1 MIPASIRNNNPG
13 ALYTGP
19 SSRKFGATG
28 KEILVSKDGKHQ
40 IAKFPTA
47 IHGAAAL
54 FDNLMN
60 AKGSGG
66 YYYRNRNLGKAIETW
81 CGAIRAQTYLAVIR
95 QRTGLV
101 PGSMLSEDFLRDPDR
116 VIPLAQ
122 AMAYHEAGREFPGME
137 PNDWLE
143 AHTMAFAGGHVAP
156 EPLPTND
163 VPTMR
168 PEMRTAQKVET
179 AVATVKTGAI
189 ASAAVVGG
197 VKAVSEATTPAPAP
211 TVPVPPA
218 PDLSSLSEWQ
228 VAIQTGKGL
237 VTFAVSHLHWVVAAG
252 LLYWLVCYVW
262 PKRSA

>member
-19 SSRKFGATG
+19 SACKFGATG
-28 KEILVSKDGKHQ
+28 KEILVSRDGKHQ

-60 AKGSGG
+60 AKGAGG
-66 YYYRNRNLGKAIETW
+66 YYYRGRNLGKAIETW

-122 AMAYHEAGREFPGME
+122 AMAYHEAGREFPGLE

-143 AHTMAFAGGHVAP
+143 AHSMAFAGGHVAP

-168 PEMRTAQKVET
+168 PEMRAAQKIET
-179 AVATVKTGAI
+179 AVATTKMVAGGGALV
-189 ASAAVVGG
+189 AGG
-197 VKAVSEATTPAPAP
+197 VKAVAEVTAPSPAPAL
-211 TVPVPPA
+211 PVPPA
-218 PDLSSLSEWQ
+218 PDLSALSEWQ
-228 VAIQTGKGL
+228 VVIQTGKSL
-237 VTFAVSHLHWVVAAG
+237 TLFAYSHILWIGAAAA
-252 LLYWLVCYVW
+252 LYWLACHYW